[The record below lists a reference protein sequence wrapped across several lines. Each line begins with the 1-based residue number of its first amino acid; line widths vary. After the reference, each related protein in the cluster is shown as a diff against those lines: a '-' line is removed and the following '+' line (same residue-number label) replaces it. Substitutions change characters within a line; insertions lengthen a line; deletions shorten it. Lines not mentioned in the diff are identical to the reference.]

1 MQLQF
6 IALAIATCL
15 SIRCGVNAD
24 HLAQPQAATRH
35 FESANALDHLGRE
48 VTREKR
54 NVQGSSEYLPSFRN
68 NPDQENSFSS
78 GLVGRIATS
87 FLEAN
92 DLSALTVADIERVA
106 KVKLEPQARRYYF
119 SGADK
124 EQTLK
129 ENTAAFDRLR
139 FRPRYLVDVS
149 VVNMTTTVLGR
160 RISLPVG
167 FSPAAMHMLAHPD
180 GEAGTARAAQDADTV
195 MILSSFSTKT
205 MEEVRRQAPRA
216 LLWFQTYLFRDR
228 SLTEYLVKRAVKAGY
243 SAIVLTADSP
253 VVGHKLGP
261 TKNRFVLPPNI
272 TFANLAGAPGGV
284 SSDVMTG
291 AEDVVDEFISPSV
304 SWKDVAWLR
313 QTSGLP
319 VVVKGVLTAEAAVQ
333 AANNGAAAILVSNHG
348 GRQLDGTPATIE
360 VLPEIVSA
368 VGRRLEIYLDGG
380 VRSGADVAKALS
392 LGARAVFVGRPAV
405 WGLSYDGK
413 NGVDKV
419 LKIFR
424 TELDRTL
431 KLLGCPSAQSLSRRY
446 VVHKDHYSKTLWNNF
461 PRVEL

>member
-1 MQLQF
+1 MKRQF
-6 IALAIATCL
+6 IALVIATCL
-15 SIRCGVNAD
+15 SICSGVNVGR
-24 HLAQPQAATRH
+24 LPQPQAASRH
-35 FESANALDHLGRE
+35 FKSTDAVRRIEKE
-48 VTREKR
+48 TTVEKR
-54 NVQGSSEYLPSFRN
+54 NAHASAEHIPFSGNNSDEESSFGT
-68 NPDQENSFSS
+68 
-78 GLVGRIATS
+78 GLLGRIATS
-87 FLEAN
+87 FLEAP
-92 DLSALTVADIERVA
+92 DLSALTMADIEQVA

-129 ENTAAFDRLR
+129 ENTAAFQRLR

-149 VVNMTTTVLGR
+149 SVNMTTTVLGR
-160 RISLPVG
+160 RISLPIG

-180 GEAGTARAAQDADTV
+180 GEAGTARAAQDANTV
-195 MILSSFSTKT
+195 MILSSFSTT
-205 MEEVRRQAPRA
+205 ALEEVRRQAPHG

-228 SLTEYLVKRAVKAGY
+228 SLTEWLVKRAVKAGY

-261 TKNRFVLPPNI
+261 TKNRFALPPNI
-272 TFANLAGAPGGV
+272 TFANLVGAQGGV

-313 QTSGLP
+313 QVSGLP
-319 VVVKGVLTAEAAVQ
+319 VVVKGILTAEAAVQ
-333 AANNGAAAILVSNHG
+333 AANHGAAAILVSNHG

-380 VRSGADVAKALS
+380 VRSGADAAKALS
-392 LGARAVFVGRPAV
+392 LGARAMFIGRPAV

-413 NGVDKV
+413 HGVDKV
-419 LKIFR
+419 LNIFR

-431 KLLGCPSAQSLSRRY
+431 KLLGCPSVHSLSPRY
-446 VVHKDHYSKTLWNNF
+446 VVHKDHYGKTAWNNF
-461 PRVEL
+461 PRAEL